1 MVTGSSS
8 NPVLQ
13 GSNFATKDAIYVNF
27 NYRESVFASPYSSE
41 LVDGSNS
48 QNFGILDVEAA
59 MEWIH
64 ANIQGKRYCLKCLS
78 LINQISRFRRRP
90 NKNCHG

>member
-27 NYRESVFASPYSSE
+27 NHRESVFASPYSSE
-41 LVDGSNS
+41 LMSESTS

-64 ANIQGKRYCLKCLS
+64 TNIQGKHRSLLHSPPIQLLERSLKS
-78 LINQISRFRRRP
+78 
-90 NKNCHG
+90 